1 MLEINIE
8 EESINHASK
17 MSRPRNE
24 KSRSKKGTYKGFY
37 AIILSVSVIYW
48 MYFILFPTVY

>member
-1 MLEINIE
+1 MSEINIE

-37 AIILSVSVIYW
+37 AIILSVSVIY
-48 MYFILFPTVY
+48 